1 MRSSG
6 SSVWSLVAAVSM
18 LGLAV
23 PAAAQEATPPL
34 EIGALAPDFELPAAT
49 RFGELKEP
57 VRLSDF
63 RGQTVVLAFFYRART
78 RG

>member
-1 MRSSG
+1 MRR
-6 SSVWSLVAAVSM
+6 SLAVLL
-18 LGLAV
+18 LGLALGV
-23 PAAAQEATPPL
+23 AAPAAAQEATPPL

-57 VRLSDF
+57 VKLSDF
-63 RGQTVVLAFFYRART
+63 RGQVVVLAFFYRART